1 MNVIRRTVTDN
12 NLISE
17 QKPDFRLQVAPDL
30 VYAGATSS
38 ALEDDGQLEQHL
50 FVDAES
56 DGQITR
62 LLWVQFAAFPE
73 PTAEPETGLSWD
85 EDTVEGDY
93 EEDEWVEFGDLRFE
107 HDSGLLNLD
116 EDYVLRPSSRS
127 AAAIRFLDGL
137 GYRISGDAM
146 FDRLTWLDK
155 DLRSELTLMYSESL
169 SPLALEAEDLEESG
183 EAAFH
188 WPALAEGLHERAL
201 KSFKILSD

>member
-1 MNVIRRTVTDN
+1 MNAIKRSVKSNSLT
-12 NLISE
+12 SE
-17 QKPDFRLQVAPDL
+17 QKPELHLKVADDL
-30 VYAGATSS
+30 VYAGAVSS
-38 ALEDDGQLEQHL
+38 TLDDDAQLEQHL

-56 DGQITR
+56 DGQVTR

-73 PTAEPETGLSWD
+73 PTAEPETGMSWD
-85 EDTVEGDY
+85 EDDGEGDY
-93 EEDEWVEFGDLRFE
+93 EEDEWVELGELRFL

-116 EDYVLRPSSRS
+116 EDFVLRPNSRS
-127 AAAIRFLDGL
+127 AAAIHHLDGK

-169 SPLALEAEDLEESG
+169 SPLRLEAEDLEESG

-201 KSFKILSD
+201 KSFHVLSD